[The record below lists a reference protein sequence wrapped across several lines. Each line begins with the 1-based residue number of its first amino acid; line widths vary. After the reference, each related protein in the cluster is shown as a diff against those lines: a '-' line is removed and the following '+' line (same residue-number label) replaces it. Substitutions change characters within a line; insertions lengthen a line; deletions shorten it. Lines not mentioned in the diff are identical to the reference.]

1 MNTAS
6 FLLRGLLAGLIAGV
20 LTFGVAYV
28 VGEGPVDAAIAIEES
43 GATATDHH
51 ADVAAPAESADGHD
65 HSHGDEAGISR
76 ATQSTWGLATGTIVF
91 GTALG
96 GILGLVS
103 AVALGRLGRLG
114 VQATVLTVGA
124 IGFVA
129 AYLVPFAKYPPNP
142 PAVGQAGTI
151 GTRTAEYF
159 ALLAISIAAAA
170 IAVVVARRLAA
181 RVGGFT
187 AGLIGAA
194 GFAVVVGAAALL
206 LPGYNEVPND
216 FPATVLWQ
224 FRTAS
229 LVVQAVLWAS
239 ASLILGAL
247 LAPVVRRALA
257 GRTPTA
263 VPVA

>member
-1 MNTAS
+1 MNTAT
-6 FLLRGLLAGLIAGV
+6 FLLRGLLAGLVAGV

-28 VGEGPVDAAIAIEES
+28 IGEGPVDAAISIEEN
-43 GATATDHH
+43 GAAATDHH
-51 ADVAAPAESADGHD
+51 AASSAPAEQTDGHD
-65 HSHGDEAGISR
+65 HSHGDDAGISR

-114 VQATVLTVGA
+114 VQATVVTVGA
-124 IGFVA
+124 VGFVA
-129 AYLVPFAKYPPNP
+129 TYLVPFVKYPPNP
-142 PAVGQAGTI
+142 PAVGQPDTI

-159 ALLAISIAAAA
+159 ALLGLSVVAAVV
-170 IAVVVARRLAA
+170 AVVVARRLAA
-181 RVGGFT
+181 RFGGFT

-194 GFAVVVGAAALL
+194 GFGVVVGAAALL
-206 LPGYNEVPND
+206 LPGYNEVPAD

-229 LVVQAVLWAS
+229 LTVQAVLWTS
-239 ASLILGAL
+239 VSLILGAL
-247 LAPVVRRALA
+247 LVPVVRRALA
-257 GRTPTA
+257 QRPATA